1 MNLQVRFNASSDV
14 MRNSGG
20 WWIDDVMIAST
31 GLGHAVVLLGS
42 SGPYEAPAGGAVR
55 FNLKVANVGENVT
68 PFLPEP
74 VLPVLWASSLR
85 VVPIHPLNDQLLCT
99 CTYRHF

>member
-31 GLGHAVVLLGS
+31 VLGHAVVLLGS
-42 SGPYEAPAGGAVR
+42 SGPYEAPAGGALR
-55 FNLKVANVGENVT
+55 LNLKGADVGESET
-68 PFLPEP
+68 PFPLDP
-74 VLPVLWASSLR
+74 VLPAGWDSVLR
-85 VVPIHPLNDQLLCT
+85 GVLNSPGSVTSATQS
-99 CTYRHF
+99 R